1 MNFEGGMFLLLGVV
15 FGVPLLLGLLH
26 LLNWLA
32 GRTLVP
38 LWIPLVLLV
47 ALPVVGSFY
56 LDTTGEVH
64 TVKVI
69 TKNETIKYGQHFH
82 QGGNWTR
89 QLSVRVEH
97 PWEDTSLTPY
107 LSLGAD
113 AATFDALRVGQTAQ
127 VRVLEVGRLF
137 KFGRFANRS
146 TLSMIA
152 GLFPREPRGE
162 WREATATI
170 EQVSDFTEYTYRK
183 PYSRTPLPWPYQIVR
198 LSFTPPGRAEAV
210 EVMDNIEIGSVSGVV
225 EKAVLRITW
234 PEDDPRAAR
243 IVGGR
248 PGRPWAN
255 WFYVM
260 GQELVFAGVA
270 IALILAFSI
279 WSRRRKAK
287 KADSPTVTT

>member
-1 MNFEGGMFLLLGVV
+1 MNFEGGMFLLLGLI

-32 GRTLVP
+32 GRTLIP
-38 LWIPLVLLV
+38 LWFPLVLLV
-47 ALPVVGSFY
+47 ILPVVCSFY
-56 LDTTGEVH
+56 LDTAGEVH

-82 QGGNWTR
+82 QGGSWSR
-89 QLSVRVEH
+89 QLSVQVEH

-107 LSLGAD
+107 LSLSAD
-113 AATFDALRVGQTAQ
+113 AATFDGLRVGQTAQ
-127 VRVLEVGRLF
+127 VRVLELGRLF
-137 KFGRFANRS
+137 KFGRLANRS
-146 TLSMIA
+146 TLSMA
-152 GLFPREPRGE
+152 ADLFPREPRGV
-162 WREATATI
+162 WREATATV
-170 EQVSDFTEYTYRK
+170 EQISDFTEYVR
-183 PYSRTPLPWPYQIVR
+183 RTPNSRNPLRWPYQIVR
-198 LSFTPPGRAEAV
+198 LSFTPPGRTEAV
-210 EVMDNIEIGSVSGVV
+210 EVMDNIEIGSVPAVV

-234 PEDDPRAAR
+234 PEDNPRAAR

-260 GQELVFAGVA
+260 GQELLFTGVA

-279 WSRRRKAK
+279 WSSRRKAK
-287 KADSPTVTT
+287 KAARPTAVA